1 MIVLLWLSLIL
12 IPLVTGMGLLSVFY
26 AKKHEYEIAVSEGF
40 VLGSIAC
47 IGLMEVIH
55 VMGLVGDLT
64 LTQVKV
70 YLDIAILV
78 LICLSI
84 LFLVVLVRKQKK
96 RLGIFVKRQN
106 ERTVFPFLFLTL
118 LLIQL
123 LYVYC
128 GEALVTPGDIILE
141 TVQSF
146 LAEDGIYRVM
156 PLTGEV
162 SDLGLPLRYKI
173 LCLPTLYAVLSE
185 SFHIEAQL
193 LVCNIIPVVVLAGMY
208 FSYYYLS
215 GVLFGKSAIGKR
227 YLFLFFIAMLMFF
240 MDGSV
245 ASNGYSGLHGGYLGT
260 SVRNL
265 ILVPYVLAA
274 SLEKRWWKSVL
285 CVLAEACIAWTF
297 WGCGVCLVIGLG
309 MFILSLVEARCSKL
323 HSFMQIFR
331 EKEDL
336 A

>member
-12 IPLVTGMGLLSVFY
+12 IPLMTGMGLLSVFY
-26 AKKHEYEIAVSEGF
+26 AKKHEYEITVSEGF

-55 VMGLVGDLT
+55 MMGLVGDLA
-64 LTQVKV
+64 LAQVKV
-70 YLDIAILV
+70 WLGIAILV
-78 LICLSI
+78 LTCLAVV
-84 LFLVVLVRKQKK
+84 FLLISVIKQK
-96 RLGIFVKRQN
+96 RYLGIFTKNQN
-106 ERTVFPFLFLTL
+106 ERTIFPFLFLAL
-118 LLIQL
+118 LFVQL

-128 GEALVTPGDIILE
+128 EEALVTSGDIILE

-162 SDLGLPLRYKI
+162 SELGLPLRYKI
-173 LCLPTLYAVLSE
+173 LCLPTLYAVLCDG
-185 SFHIEAQL
+185 FRVDAQL
-193 LVCNIIPVVVLAGMY
+193 LVCNIIPVVVFAGMY

-227 YLFLFFIAMLMFF
+227 YLFLLLVAILIFF
-240 MDGSV
+240 MDGGV
-245 ASNGYSGLHGGYLGT
+245 ASNGYGGLHAGYLGT
-260 SVRNL
+260 TVRNL
-265 ILVPYVLAA
+265 ILVPYVFAA
-274 SLEKRWWKSVL
+274 SLEKRWWKAVL

-297 WGCGVCLVIGLG
+297 WGCGVCLVIGMG
-309 MFILSLVEARCSKL
+309 MFILTLVDARCPKL
-323 HSFMQIFR
+323 RNFMQIFLK
-331 EKEDL
+331 KEDL

>member
-26 AKKHEYEIAVSEGF
+26 AKKHEYEITVSEGF

-55 VMGLVGDLT
+55 MIGLVGDLA
-64 LTQVKV
+64 LAQVKI
-70 YLDIAILV
+70 LLGIAILV
-78 LICLSI
+78 LTCLSVV
-84 LFLVVLVRKQKK
+84 FLVVLAIKQKK
-96 RLGIFVKRQN
+96 RLGIFVKHQN
-106 ERTVFPFLFLTL
+106 ARTVFPFLFLAL

-128 GEALVTPGDIILE
+128 AEAMVTPGDIILE

-146 LAEDGIYRVM
+146 LAEEGIYRVM

-162 SDLGLPLRYKI
+162 SEFGLPLRYKI
-173 LCLPTLYAVLSE
+173 LCLPTLYALLSE
-185 SFHIEAQL
+185 SFQVDAQL

-215 GVLFGKSAIGKR
+215 GVLFGKSAVGKR
-227 YLFLFFIAMLMFF
+227 YLFLLLVAMLIFF
-240 MDGSV
+240 MDGGV
-245 ASNGYSGLHGGYLGT
+245 ASNGYSGLHSGYLGT
-260 SVRNL
+260 SIRNL
-265 ILVPYVLAA
+265 ILVPYVFAA
-274 SLEKRWWKSVL
+274 SLEKRWWKAML

-309 MFILSLVEARCSKL
+309 MFVLSLVETRCPKL